1 MYTLISGSPK
11 FNLSNSMYF
20 LNIVKDKLKECN
32 IHELKNNKYEEVIND
47 INNND
52 VLVLAFPLYVD
63 SPTSVVLKFFD
74 YIIDNKISLNNKLV
88 YVIINCGFR
97 EGEQNLTALN
107 IVKRWC
113 EKAGVTYSGALL
125 IGAGEVVGKKEY
137 KFLSKN
143 VMKELNNFIKK
154 IKSNQNVGDIITT
167 MDLLNNRMYCYI
179 ANLSWDKKGKRN
191 NLSKKDLI
199 AE

>member
-1 MYTLISGSPK
+1 VYTLISGSPK

-20 LNIVKDKLKECN
+20 LNIVKDRLNEFN
-32 IHELKNNKYEEVIND
+32 IHELKNNKYEQVIND

-52 VLVLAFPLYVD
+52 ALVLAFPLYVD
-63 SPTSVVLKFFD
+63 SPTSVILKFFD

-113 EKAGVTYSGALL
+113 EKVGAIYSGSLL

-137 KFLSKN
+137 KFLSRN
-143 VMKELNNFIKK
+143 VMKKLDTFANN
-154 IKSNQNVGDIITT
+154 IKSKQNVGDIITT
-167 MDLLNNRMYCYI
+167 MDLLNNQMYCYI
-179 ANLSWDKKGKRN
+179 ANLSWDKKGKKN